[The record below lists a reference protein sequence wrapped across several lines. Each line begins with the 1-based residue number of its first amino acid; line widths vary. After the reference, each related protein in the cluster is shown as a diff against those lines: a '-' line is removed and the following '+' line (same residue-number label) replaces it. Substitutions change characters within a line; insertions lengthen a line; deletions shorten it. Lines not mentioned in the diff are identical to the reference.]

1 LYEFSYFLLLFSF
14 FFQKDYI
21 NQYIASDYKPSTTSP
36 TTDIEMKD
44 FNDNTTSNFL
54 PSIESTNYTPDDQLL
69 ENERAAFESDTFE
82 IGLVPSHPPSRQFC

>member
-1 LYEFSYFLLLFSF
+1 
-14 FFQKDYI
+14 
-21 NQYIASDYKPSTTSP
+21 
-36 TTDIEMKD
+36 MKD

-82 IGLVPSHPPSRQFC
+82 IGLVPAHPPSRQFC